1 MRVMKNEKKSSIPY
15 DIVSMQANIC
25 NRFFTICMVLI
36 IILVVETCYII
47 YIKSDIGTYETT
59 ETVDMDAE
67 NGTNNNFNYVG
78 GDNNGS
84 NANN

>member
-1 MRVMKNEKKSSIPY
+1 MKKGRKKSIPF
-15 DIVSMQANIC
+15 DIISMQANAY
-25 NRFFTICMVLI
+25 NRLFVLFIIAI
-36 IILVVETCYII
+36 IIIAFETCYIF
-47 YIKSDIGTYETT
+47 YIKNDIGTYETT
-59 ETVDMDAE
+59 ETIDMNAE

>member
-1 MRVMKNEKKSSIPY
+1 
-15 DIVSMQANIC
+15 MQANAY
-25 NRFFTICMVLI
+25 NRLFILFVIAIIVIVL
-36 IILVVETCYII
+36 ETCYII